1 MVRFPRIRLASL
13 GGALACCLMAVPAD
27 SRDPAAPVGRAD
39 RLVPGDA
46 GVLASLDLRQTLA
59 TPLVRKY
66 ALDAL
71 GRALTR
77 DDRVV
82 KVLRLAGLDPL
93 KDVDTL
99 TFAASGDIS
108 NPRLLAVIRGRFD
121 PAKVHAA
128 ATEYARQNPD
138 KLKALQEG
146 DRVVYQVQAEKTVF
160 GTFVDRGTFV
170 LSPSKEVLLETVRH
184 AGEPPAPLNPGMQK
198 ALERLGGRECA
209 WVAAAITDQMKQ
221 ALQKQDPDLA
231 ALASSLETVTGKLE
245 LTDSL
250 QMVVVIHAANPSAA
264 ALVGKKLEELME
276 LVKYLAPGKD
286 AVGRVAK
293 EALSSIKVVADKND
307 VRVTLRLTEEMI
319 EKATGNERP

>member
-13 GGALACCLMAVPAD
+13 GGALVCCFLAVPAD
-27 SRDPAAPVGRAD
+27 SRDPAAPSSRAD

-46 GVLASLDLRQTLA
+46 SVLASLDLRQTLA

-66 ALDAL
+66 ALEEL
-71 GRALTR
+71 GRVLTR

-99 TFAASGDIS
+99 AFAASGDIS

-128 ATEYARQNPD
+128 ATDYARQNPD

-160 GTFVDRGTFV
+160 GAFADHGTFV
-170 LSPSKEVLLETVRH
+170 LSPSKEVLLETVRQ
-184 AGEPPAPLNPGMQK
+184 AGGAPGQLSPEMQK
-198 ALERLGGRECA
+198 AVDRLGGRECA
-209 WVAAAITDQMKQ
+209 WVAAVITDQMKQ

-231 ALASSLETVTGKLE
+231 VLASSLASITGKLE

-250 QMVVVIHAANPSAA
+250 QLVVVIHAANPGAA
-264 ALVGKKLEELME
+264 ALVAKKLDELME
-276 LVKYLAPGKD
+276 LLKCLAPGKD
-286 AVGRVAK
+286 AVGRVTK

-307 VRVTLRLTEEMI
+307 VRVTLQLTEAMI
-319 EKATGNERP
+319 QKATQKER